1 MCYRLGLKEK
11 GRLHDVTGE
20 LALLLA
26 QDGIATG
33 SIYVLVALG
42 IVLVFL
48 VTRIIFVPFGDL
60 VAYTSLTLAA
70 LQAGRAP
77 GMAWLVLLLAVLA
90 FLFEAGSLAR
100 ARAWAKL
107 PGAAGAYLVLPLI
120 PCAAAWAIAGREVG
134 DLLQIVVTLALV
146 LPVAPLL
153 YRIAFRP
160 IADAPVLVLLIVAV
174 VLHFAIS
181 GVALLCFG
189 PEGAR
194 PRPLTTAIFD
204 IGGMIFPGQMLL
216 MLGVSLAASVGLFAF
231 FALTLTGRAL
241 RATALNRVGAR
252 LMGIRPARAGN
263 VAFLLAS
270 LLAGISGL
278 LIGPVTTLV
287 YDSGFVIGLKAFV
300 GAIIG
305 GLVSYPGAALGAIFV
320 GLLESFTAF
329 YDSAFK
335 EVVVFSLLVPVLILR
350 SLLTAPVA
358 EDAEEDL

>member
-1 MCYRLGLKEK
+1 MT
-11 GRLHDVTGE
+11 VE

-26 QDGIATG
+26 QDGISTG
-33 SIYVLVALG
+33 AIYVLIALG

-60 VAYTSLTLAA
+60 VAYASLTLAA
-70 LQAGRAP
+70 LQAGQPP
-77 GMAWLVLLLAVLA
+77 GMTWLVLVLA
-90 FLFEAGSLAR
+90 AVATSFEAVSLLRAGHAQRLAR
-100 ARAWAKL
+100 AVL
-107 PGAAGAYLVLPLI
+107 LYFVLPCL
-120 PCAAAWAIAGREVG
+120 PVLAALLLRGA
-134 DLLQIVVTLALV
+134 DLPDPAQILLTLALV

-174 VLHFAIS
+174 VLHFAVS

-194 PRPLTTAIFD
+194 PRPLTTAFLD
-204 IGGMIFPGQMLL
+204 VGGMIFPGQTLFI
-216 MLGVSLAASVGLFAF
+216 LAACVLASAALYSF
-231 FALTLTGRAL
+231 FARTVTGKAL

-252 LMGIRPARAGN
+252 LVGIRPQNAGA

-270 LLAGISGL
+270 LLAGLSGI

-287 YDSGFVIGLKAFV
+287 YDSGFVLGLKAFV

-305 GLVSYPGAALGAIFV
+305 GLVSYPGAVLGALLV

-329 YDSAFK
+329 YDSALK
-335 EVVVFSLLVPVLILR
+335 EVVVFATLVPVLVLR
-350 SLLTAPVA
+350 SLLSPA
-358 EDAEEDL
+358 EAQDAEQEDL

>member
-1 MCYRLGLKEK
+1 MT
-11 GRLHDVTGE
+11 VE

-26 QDGIATG
+26 QDGISTG
-33 SIYVLVALG
+33 AIYVLIALG

-60 VAYTSLTLAA
+60 VAYASLTLAA
-70 LQAGRAP
+70 LQAGQKP
-77 GMAWLVLLLAVLA
+77 GMTWLVLVLAVVATA
-90 FLFEAGSLAR
+90 FEVASLLRAGHPRRLSR
-100 ARAWAKL
+100 AVL
-107 PGAAGAYLVLPLI
+107 LYFVLPCTPVL
-120 PCAAAWAIAGREVG
+120 AAFPLAGVALP
-134 DLLQIVVTLALV
+134 DAVQILLTLALV

-174 VLHFAIS
+174 VLHFAVS

-194 PRPLTTAIFD
+194 PRPLTTAFLD
-204 IGGMIFPGQMLL
+204 VGGMIFPGQTLFM
-216 MLGVSLAASVGLFAF
+216 LAACVLASAALFFF
-231 FALTLTGRAL
+231 FARTVIGKGL

-252 LMGIRPARAGN
+252 LVGIRPQNAGA

-270 LLAGISGL
+270 LLAGLSGI

-287 YDSGFVIGLKAFV
+287 YDSGFVLGLKAFV

-305 GLVSYPGAALGAIFV
+305 GLVSYPGAVLGALLV

-329 YDSAFK
+329 YDSTLK
-335 EVVVFSLLVPVLILR
+335 EVVVFATLVPVLLLR
-350 SLLTAPVA
+350 SLLSPA
-358 EDAEEDL
+358 EAADAEQEEL